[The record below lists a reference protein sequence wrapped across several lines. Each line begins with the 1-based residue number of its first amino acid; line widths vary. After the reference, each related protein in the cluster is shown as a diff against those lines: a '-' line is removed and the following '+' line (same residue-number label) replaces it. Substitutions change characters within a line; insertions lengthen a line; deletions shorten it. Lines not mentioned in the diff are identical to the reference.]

1 MMNPVEKAATYPRA
15 VPVFKPVPRNARKAD
30 GWTVERQQAFIA
42 ALAETGSVRRAAEAA
57 GMSYSSAYQLR
68 KARGATSFIKAWE
81 AAISTGVSHI
91 YDTLLDHSLNGV
103 PEPVFYAGKEVGE
116 RRRFNHKTMTWMI
129 DNRRQGWHAKGA
141 GGRGQAGAG
150 ASDALD
156 LDKLRRDIKKRLDR
170 LHDQL
175 LREARVQRADF
186 AADPVKRAAYETL
199 HGAHDWDAPLT
210 DMSQWRASS

>member
-1 MMNPVEKAATYPRA
+1 MMNPVEKTATYPRA

-68 KARGATSFIKAWE
+68 KARGATSFIKAWD

-141 GGRGQAGAG
+141 GGRATRWTRTNCAATSRNGSTGCMTNCC
-150 ASDALD
+150 
-156 LDKLRRDIKKRLDR
+156 
-170 LHDQL
+170 
-175 LREARVQRADF
+175 ARHGCSAR
-186 AADPVKRAAYETL
+186 TL
-199 HGAHDWDAPLT
+199 PPI
-210 DMSQWRASS
+210 R